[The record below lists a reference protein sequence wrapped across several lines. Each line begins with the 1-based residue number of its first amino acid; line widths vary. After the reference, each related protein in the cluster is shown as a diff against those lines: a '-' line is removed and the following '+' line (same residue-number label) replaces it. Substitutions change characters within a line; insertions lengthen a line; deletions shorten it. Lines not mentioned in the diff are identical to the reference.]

1 MRNKAC
7 DDAVKKQTKKLKKK
21 IPQKINKNKT
31 RQKASKQQSSVHLG
45 STTFLHKRS
54 NRWQIC
60 NRLQLDTY
68 KCVCYKQFDM
78 FLVKV

>member
-1 MRNKAC
+1 MRNKAY
-7 DDAVKKQTKKLKKK
+7 DDAVKKQTKKLKKN
-21 IPQKINKNKT
+21 PPKNKQKQT
-31 RQKASKQQSSVHLG
+31 RQKASKQQTSVHLG

-54 NRWQIC
+54 NRWQIY